1 MFSVEFK
8 GEMINM
14 NNLEQNDEGNVFAI
28 AYQDNGH
35 FYVKVIDNK
44 GKTLD
49 TLDVS
54 GETALDY
61 KSTQIIGFEE
71 PLITTVFI
79 PGDNLYVSTYHR
91 I

>member
-1 MFSVEFK
+1 
-8 GEMINM
+8 M

-28 AYQDNGH
+28 AYQDSGH
-35 FYVKVIDNK
+35 FYVKVFDNK

-54 GETALDY
+54 GETSLDY
-61 KSTQIIGFEE
+61 KSTEIVGFEE